1 MEQTLERFRRGL
13 RRVNNDLVRITEILA
28 LNPNS
33 ITKLRPK
40 LKIASAAIEEVHCTL
55 DELEPEDSP
64 TRAIRHARLK

>member
-28 LNPNS
+28 LNPKS

-40 LKIASAAIEEVHCTL
+40 LRVVSEAIKEVHCIL

-64 TRAIRHARLK
+64 TRTIRDTRSN